1 MNFEGKSIIVICLIV
16 FLFIVLLV
24 SVPISCI
31 LYLLRDFFDPV
42 IITLERIYKP
52 IFRRIKMKKVTPIVD
67 GNEAEVILK
76 EKDIF
81 RLIQKHYKTK
91 KLFSLKSVIRTLKT
105 INLFVKLKIF
115 ANKNNCTDFNIHC
128 DCKKYYIGFDVF
140 TKHIRIIKVYNSLG
154 VFQIYFDSEET
165 VNKAIDKFHDELI
178 RYFTECGN
186 D

>member
-1 MNFEGKSIIVICLIV
+1 M
-16 FLFIVLLV
+16 
-24 SVPISCI
+24 
-31 LYLLRDFFDPV
+31 
-42 IITLERIYKP
+42 TLEKFYKP
-52 IFRRIKMKKVTPIVD
+52 VNRRNKMKTVKLVID

-128 DCKKYYIGFDVF
+128 DCKKYYIGLDVF
-140 TKHIRIIKVYNSLG
+140 TKHIRIIKVYNSLS
-154 VFQIYFDSEET
+154 VFQVYFDSEET

-178 RYFTECGN
+178 WYFTECGN